1 MFKLNSNTLY
11 FLLTAITLLFTGSVI
26 ADDYSQ
32 KQKSVYKVDFD
43 NKKTQTKVLNNTQ
56 NKASTADTENTEL
69 KILLFGRGHAL
80 LLEPDAIN
88 NTKLK
93 YGDTEESL
101 QAKVTELENQ
111 GIKYIICEPPATN
124 TKNSNKNNIYNTNI
138 SNTTS
143 DSELTRLRAMGYK
156 CVEPQQA
163 MQ

>member
-1 MFKLNSNTLY
+1 MFKVNSNTLY
-11 FLLTAITLLFTGSVI
+11 FLLAAITLLFTGSVI
-26 ADDYSQ
+26 ADDYSP
-32 KQKSVYKVDFD
+32 KQKTVYKVDFD
-43 NKKTQTKVLNNTQ
+43 NPETQTKVLNNTQ
-56 NKASTADTENTEL
+56 NKISTADTENPEL

-80 LLEPDAIN
+80 LLEPGAIN

-93 YGDTEESL
+93 YGETEESL

-156 CVEPQQA
+156 CVEPQEA